1 MTLRVSGFNVSLVTQ
16 APLKRFQFCRDAP
29 YFSCMNEHQGLH
41 LVECPRDAI
50 QGWPHPIATED
61 KLAYYRSLLRVGF
74 DTLDMGSFVSPKA
87 IPAMA
92 DTGKVLAQLEDEG
105 IWDQTNTRGLVIVAN
120 ERGCRE
126 AIAYQSVKC
135 IGFPLSVSPTF
146 QERNTRATTA
156 EAWKRLDVIANH
168 CRQHSKELVVYLSM
182 AFGNPYGD
190 DWSTD
195 VTVDCMEQL
204 LERVD
209 PNVISIADT
218 IGAATPELVRE
229 VFDVAGKM
237 VSTDKL
243 GAHLH
248 LHPLEGVDKI
258 KAAHDGGCLRF
269 DGALRGVGGCPMAQD
284 DLIGNAPT
292 EWIVEWAQRQG
303 IWEVNSARALD
314 QALSLAADLFGG

>member
-1 MTLRVSGFNVSLVTQ
+1 MLGSLTVV
-16 APLKRFQFCRDAP
+16 PLKRFQFCRSAA
-29 YFSCMNEHQGLH
+29 YFSHMNQQQGLH

-50 QGWPHPIATED
+50 QGWPYPIATED
-61 KLAYYRSLLRVGF
+61 KMAYYRTLLRVGF

-126 AIAYQSVKC
+126 AVEYPSVKC

-146 QERNTRATTA
+146 QERNTRATTD
-156 EAWKRLDVIANH
+156 EAWRRLDIIANH
-168 CRQHSKELVVYLSM
+168 CRQHNKELVVYLSM
-182 AFGNPYGD
+182 GFGNPYGD
-190 DWSTD
+190 EWSTD
-195 VTVDCMEQL
+195 ITAGFMDQL

-209 PNVISIADT
+209 PTVISLADT
-218 IGAATPELVRE
+218 IGAATPELVRA
-229 VFDVAGKM
+229 VFDVTSNL
-237 VSTDKL
+237 VSTEKL

-248 LHPLEGVDKI
+248 LHPMEGVDKI
-258 KAAHDGGCLRF
+258 KAAHEGGCLRF

-292 EWIVEWAQRQG
+292 EWIVEWAQQQG
-303 IWEVNSARALD
+303 LWEVNSERALD